1 MSPKT
6 IRLWCTLHC
15 PTPDVDTV
23 EGEVVSLPPRP
34 GEDSGLRRAEQDS
47 DLGSVIKEI
56 RTPEKK
62 FSTQLR
68 ILWCHLEKQVES
80 NTESQQVT
88 DYHWQ
93 SLPQFNNGNI
103 LSQMCTL
110 QRWQNC
116 LRFLQLQKKKKI
128 CDVKDSKLF
137 CCGVNTFIASKANG
151 NFVIAK
157 LILPLQNCF
166 SDFSESCKKVK
177 WSQQSSETS
186 LCLQQPPCV
195 LQRQISGS
203 SAKLLN
209 CELWKRSPMIAD

>member
-116 LRFLQLQKKKKI
+116 LRFLQLQKKKKKNRW
-128 CDVKDSKLF
+128 CQRLETFLLWCKYFYRGKSEWQF
-137 CCGVNTFIASKANG
+137 CHCKV
-151 NFVIAK
+151 
-157 LILPLQNCF
+157 
-166 SDFSESCKKVK
+166 DFAV
-177 WSQQSSETS
+177 
-186 LCLQQPPCV
+186 
-195 LQRQISGS
+195 
-203 SAKLLN
+203 AKLLFRFFG
-209 CELWKRSPMIAD
+209 ELQKS